1 MEKIAKQ
8 SEKCSTWDENFIM
21 IFYKSQYSTKK
32 FDPKMMDKTPKNDKI
47 VILGRSQKGFLKIK

>member
-8 SEKCSTWDENFIM
+8 SEKCSTQDENFIM

-32 FDPKMMDKTPKNDKI
+32 NDPKMMDKTPKNDKN